1 MACVHNILI
10 RGLNAICLQAHGVK
24 EAADITDFL
33 WFIHAW
39 AHTVHEH
46 HDNEE
51 KNTFPML
58 EMQTSEKG
66 VMERNIGQHHA
77 FTPGFQAMENYVAS
91 VTKKQE
97 EYNADKL
104 QGLFDS
110 FAPLLVEHLRDE
122 ITTLLELE
130 RFGDKIDWKTFTKEL
145 EKKTLADVNLVC
157 SLIPL
162 CFEIITKLLIEFR
175 GVLRDD

>member
-10 RGLNAICLQAHGVK
+10 RGLNAICLQSHGVK
-24 EAADITDFL
+24 AAADITDFL
-33 WFIHAW
+33 SFVHAW
-39 AHTVHEH
+39 AYTVHEH

-58 EMQTSEKG
+58 EGQTGEKG
-66 VMERNIGQHHA
+66 VMERNIVQHHA
-77 FTPGFQAMENYVAS
+77 FTPGFQEMENYVAS
-91 VTKKQE
+91 VTKKQ

-145 EKKTLADVNLVC
+145 DKKTLANPNLVC
-157 SLIPL
+157 SLMPL
-162 CFEIITKLLIEFR
+162 CFEVITKPLIEFR
-175 GVLRDD
+175 GVLRDN